1 MEPPKAK
8 SRSEKNRESAATS
21 RDNKRERMG
30 EEAFLS
36 EKAEAERKRRKR
48 KKEEQAAANAAAAAA
63 AAAAA
68 QVDDEQ
74 PSPIPAPDA
83 AAQLAALAGLK
94 AAGILDD
101 DAFKAAAARVVAPPP
116 AAAPAPAP
124 TPVQPTSTP
133 RPTSPTADSEAGAP
147 APTPQTAAAPPAT
160 CMLDLTNESSEP
172 PSDDED
178 EPPRPASTAPPA
190 PPPPAPP
197 APPPAPPLTDEQ
209 RQRAEANKAASM
221 ARRDI
226 PILKATLEEQR
237 SPDETLRALHRLESM
252 PITRQILET
261 TRIGVT
267 VGHLRVSADA
277 EVCELAAHIVSMW
290 KRQLAEEKEQGLVA
304 AAASL
309 STVVQPP
316 PTPLVA
322 AAATPSTVVQPPPTP
337 LVATAAM
344 PSFVPPQSA
353 TITAV
358 SDALGVS
365 SAQRLGA
372 ADLRK
377 LRAAIDEP
385 HSPKL
390 VYVLRRLEVCSLTP
404 ELSRATDIDAAVAR
418 LSDHAIAEVRELSA
432 RIASAWSAQL
442 KAELRRRELASRPG
456 PKPSG
461 TGALWC
467 KACQGKHRPH
477 TCK

>member
-1 MEPPKAK
+1 MP
-8 SRSEKNRESAATS
+8 
-21 RDNKRERMG
+21 
-30 EEAFLS
+30 
-36 EKAEAERKRRKR
+36 RRTR
-48 KKEEQAAANAAAAAA
+48 
-63 AAAAA
+63 
-68 QVDDEQ
+68 
-74 PSPIPAPDA
+74 
-83 AAQLAALAGLK
+83 
-94 AAGILDD
+94 
-101 DAFKAAAARVVAPPP
+101 R
-116 AAAPAPAP
+116 
-124 TPVQPTSTP
+124 
-133 RPTSPTADSEAGAP
+133 RPWLVGTF
-147 APTPQTAAAPPAT
+147 
-160 CMLDLTNESSEP
+160 
-172 PSDDED
+172 
-178 EPPRPASTAPPA
+178 
-190 PPPPAPP
+190 
-197 APPPAPPLTDEQ
+197 
-209 RQRAEANKAASM
+209 
-221 ARRDI
+221 

-418 LSDHAIAEVRELSA
+418 LSDHTRNSRGARAQCAHRERVERTAEGGAAAARA
-432 RIASAWSAQL
+432 RIAARSQAKWHTRERSGARRARGSTDRTHANSMPESAA
-442 KAELRRRELASRPG
+442 
-456 PKPSG
+456 
-461 TGALWC
+461 
-467 KACQGKHRPH
+467 
-477 TCK
+477 